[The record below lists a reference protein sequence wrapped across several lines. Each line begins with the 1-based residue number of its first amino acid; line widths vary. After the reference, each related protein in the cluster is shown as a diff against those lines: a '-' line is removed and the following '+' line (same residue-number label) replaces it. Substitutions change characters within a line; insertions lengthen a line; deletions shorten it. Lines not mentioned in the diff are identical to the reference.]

1 MYDEAIDVPAGAKPL
16 TGIRSRKQNSA
27 GMFAF
32 CLSLVSAGLFFAAG
46 CLIRADRTAR
56 IPVVTWDRAAASM
69 ALLGAF
75 ASVAAGVL
83 ALYAADRDG
92 RWSGLQALSL
102 NLSILGAL
110 GFLFYLGALYEN

>member
-1 MYDEAIDVPAGAKPL
+1 MYDEAIDLPAGAKTL
-16 TGIRSRKQNSA
+16 TGIRSRKQSDA

-32 CLSLVSAGLFFAAG
+32 CLSLVSAGLIIAAG

-56 IPVVTWDRAAASM
+56 IPVVTWDRAAAPL
-69 ALLGAF
+69 ALLGVI
-75 ASVAAGVL
+75 ASVAAGVV
-83 ALYAADRDG
+83 ALYAAVRDG

-102 NLSILGAL
+102 NLSILGVL

>member
-1 MYDEAIDVPAGAKPL
+1 MYDPAIDLPAGAKTL
-16 TGIRSRKQNSA
+16 IRIRSRKQIGA

-32 CLSLVSAGLFFAAG
+32 CLSLVSAGLFIAAG

-56 IPVVTWDRAAASM
+56 IPVVTWDRAAAPL
-69 ALLGAF
+69 ALLGAI

-92 RWSGLQALSL
+92 RWSGPQALSL
-102 NLSILGAL
+102 NLSIVGILCFA
-110 GFLFYLGALYEN
+110 FYLGLLYEN

>member
-16 TGIRSRKQNSA
+16 TGIRSRKQYGA

-32 CLSLVSAGLFFAAG
+32 CLSLVSAGLFIAAG
-46 CLIRADRTAR
+46 SLIRADRTAR
-56 IPVVTWDRAAASM
+56 IPVVTWDRVAAPLG
-69 ALLGAF
+69 LLGAI
-75 ASVAAGVL
+75 ASVAAAVL

-102 NLSILGAL
+102 NLSILGVL